1 MTPLFY
7 RFFFFF
13 LVYHDNQSRLSF
25 PDHFPKILPGLVQRM
40 LCRYVTLLS
49 FVILKKWSITF
60 LLNSGNYPS
69 ENPKHEFWMQTQVL
83 RFFAKILKGILN
95 LIKTYPLFD
104 YINKIKCKYRF
115 VSIWFMIPGR
125 VYLGWIHLT
134 SGFPRKFEAR
144 HNLSGSDL
152 DKLTFLAARIS
163 LFYRN
168 EIKVVEFFQ
177 GNSA

>member
-60 LLNSGNYPS
+60 LLYSGNYPS

-104 YINKIKCKYRF
+104 YINKMKCKYRF
-115 VSIWFMIPGR
+115 VSIWFHDPWARLFGMNPPDKR
-125 VYLGWIHLT
+125 
-134 SGFPRKFEAR
+134 FPAKIRGPPQSVWFR
-144 HNLSGSDL
+144 P
-152 DKLTFLAARIS
+152 R
-163 LFYRN
+163 
-168 EIKVVEFFQ
+168 
-177 GNSA
+177 